1 MKAIRVARH
10 AEEED
15 EEDRDLLELARLLKQ
30 EEKVIRPP
38 EERIEIVIPSAAKVR
53 KEMKI
58 RVVSEAN
65 REQNGNLVERACGCL
80 HLVVSGY
87 ARVVYRCHCAQ
98 ATMERRLSSKEAKR
112 QCYLSES
119 HVDFV
124 S

>member
-38 EERIEIVIPSAAKVR
+38 EERVEIVIPSTAEVR
-53 KEMKI
+53 KEVKLEPLQR
-58 RVVSEAN
+58 RVESRMVALLKGVC
-65 REQNGNLVERACGCL
+65 RYFRLVM
-80 HLVVSGY
+80 SKY
-87 ARVVYRCHCAQ
+87 ARVEHRCRCTQ
-98 ATMERRLSSKEAKR
+98 ATMERRLSSKETER
-112 QCYLSES
+112 RCYLSEGPG
-119 HVDFV
+119 DFV